1 FCSRA
6 TSATAICSLS
16 LHDALPILSVWNTTL
31 PGVVAT
37 FLPSSKAEV
46 SVILTRRLPPPSSTS
61 RSRLLRPLSRFWPWL
76 LTVSR
81 KTSRSEEHT
90 SELQS
95 RENLVCRLRLEK

>member
-1 FCSRA
+1 MLIQGGTISSGF
-6 TSATAICSLS
+6 LS
-16 LHDALPILSVWNTTL
+16 TLSVLGVYCSSCIISVSNTTL

-37 FLPSSKAEV
+37 FLPSSKAVV

-81 KTSRSEEHT
+81 KTSG
-90 SELQS
+90 
-95 RENLVCRLRLEK
+95 LVIAKFDGDRASMYWRV